1 MSFAKQLPAIEL
13 APRDAANIYLESD
26 RAPANIVT
34 TAIVDAADL
43 RVDEDAAVT
52 WMTERLECSPIFRR
66 KLRRTWGDITYPS
79 WVEDPDLTVAD
90 HVTVT
95 RASDR
100 AGADAVISRL
110 LESRMDLTRP
120 PWDLTVIDG
129 VRGLGDG
136 LPDTAAI
143 LAFRFHHSIGDG
155 VVTAATYR
163 RMLTATPEPAAEPV
177 SPRAHSAIRGAL
189 RVPEDFARYLG
200 ALLRA
205 PRLARAAARVDVS
218 RAATPVMTRFN
229 KRIEGHPALG
239 LTHFDLDEIRDI
251 RRSVPGATVNDVL
264 LTVIAGAL
272 GRLLSDLDEPADR
285 PLSAAM
291 PIAVD
296 DLADTENS
304 FALGN
309 VDLHVNESDPVAR
322 LRLVHAAASTE
333 KRRQAHPVMVRLR
346 ALPTSIPA
354 YVTRIAGARAR
365 KANAPH
371 AGPVTMVSNV
381 PSRLQDA
388 TFLGVPVADRVSYL
402 TIADGATLAHFV
414 SSVGNRV
421 SLTVT
426 VDSAVLPE
434 PAAYERLLRQS
445 YAELLEASG
454 AVLDRA

>member
-1 MSFAKQLPAIEL
+1 MSFAKQLAAIEL

-34 TAIVDAADL
+34 TAIVDGADL
-43 RVDEDAAVT
+43 RVDKEAAVT
-52 WMTERLECSPIFRR
+52 WMTERLDCSPIFRR
-66 KLRRTWGDITYPS
+66 KLRRAWGDITYPS

-95 RASDR
+95 HASDR
-100 AGADAVISRL
+100 AEADAVISRL
-110 LESRMDLTRP
+110 LERRMDLTRP

-136 LPDTAAI
+136 LPGTAAI

-163 RMLTATPEPAAEPV
+163 RMLTAVPEPAADPI
-177 SPRAHSAIRGAL
+177 PRRTHGPIREAL
-189 RVPEDFARYLG
+189 RVPEDFAKYLG

-205 PRLARAAARVDVS
+205 PRLARAAARVDVA
-218 RAATPVMTRFN
+218 RAATPVPTRFN
-229 KRIEGHPALG
+229 RRIEGHPALG
-239 LTHFDLDEIRDI
+239 VINFDLDEIRGI
-251 RRSVPGATVNDVL
+251 QRSVPGATVNDVL

-272 GRLLSDLDEPADR
+272 GRLLADLDEPTDR

-296 DLADTENS
+296 DLADTGNS
-304 FALGN
+304 FALGT
-309 VDLHVNESDPVAR
+309 VDLHVNESDPITR

-333 KRRQAHPVMVRLR
+333 KRRQAHPVMARLR
-346 ALPTSIPA
+346 AVPSSIPA
-354 YVTRIAGARAR
+354 YVTRITGERAR
-365 KANAPH
+365 KANRLH

-381 PSRLQDA
+381 PSRLHDA
-388 TFLGVPVADRVSYL
+388 TFMGVPVADRVSYL

-414 SSVGNRV
+414 SSAGQRV

-434 PAAYERLLRQS
+434 PATYENMLRES
-445 YAELLEASG
+445 YTELLDATG
-454 AVLDRA
+454 KVLDRA